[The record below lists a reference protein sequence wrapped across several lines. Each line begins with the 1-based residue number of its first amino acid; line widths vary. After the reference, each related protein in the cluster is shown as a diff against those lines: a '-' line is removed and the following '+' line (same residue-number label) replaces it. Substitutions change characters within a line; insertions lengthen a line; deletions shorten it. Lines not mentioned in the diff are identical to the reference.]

1 MDKEDAT
8 HLAFSLPD
16 LDRAIEVP
24 KNSEKIKKSLEKITA
39 NTEIWFNRPLFRD
52 HYKNPRLADL
62 SLEKIHVFGKR
73 GIHSR
78 NQNISSMN
86 SEIDFGYVIEIVSK
100 NRGGLFYVNLTQKY
114 VDEYILPG
122 EIKITKGGVRNRNFV
137 RPTAI

>member
-1 MDKEDAT
+1 MNKEDAIP
-8 HLAFSLPD
+8 LAFSLPD

-24 KNSEKIKKSLEKITA
+24 KNSEKIKESLEKITA
-39 NTEIWFNRPLFRD
+39 NPEIWFNRPLFRD

-73 GIHSR
+73 RINIR
-78 NQNISSMN
+78 NQNIGSMD
-86 SEIDFGYVIEIVSK
+86 SEIDFGYVVEIVSK
-100 NRGGLFYVNLTQKY
+100 NRGGLFYVNLTQKD

-122 EIKITKGGVRNRNFV
+122 EVKITKGARKNKNFV